1 MRDERPL
8 SHVSAPV
15 LALLAAGLAL
25 QIGLHAV
32 TPEPQAKA
40 QDLTQPPA
48 ASLLRLASLGDP
60 IALAKILMLQ
70 LQAFDYQSGSKIPY
84 KELDYARVEAWLSR
98 ILELDPGGQYPLL
111 AASRLYAEVPD
122 EARQRSMLD
131 FVYRQYL
138 LDPNRRWPWLAHATF
153 LAKHRLQDMDLAL
166 KYAAALQKYTTAK
179 DVPAWATTMEIFIRE
194 DMNELETARVMIGG
208 LLASGRITD
217 RGELNFLDGRLRE
230 IEERL
235 KQGAPRNA
243 KVDCQNI
250 DICDGI
256 LTKPG
261 AIRPQKCEICHF
273 RPGTDIADKAEPLT
287 FPWGNNM
294 KTKQTG
300 FTLVEIAIVLV
311 IIGLLL
317 GGILKGQEMITQAK
331 IKNVVNDFNGI
342 TAAMNSYQ
350 DRYRALPGDD
360 LNAAGRWGTNAG
372 RLG

>member
-48 ASLLRLASLGDP
+48 ASLLRLASLGEP
-60 IALAKILMLQ
+60 IALAKILMLE
-70 LQAFDYQSGSKIPY
+70 LQAFDYQSGTKIPY
-84 KELDYARVEAWLSR
+84 KDLDYARLEGWLSR
-98 ILELDPGGQYPLL
+98 ILELDPAGQYPLM
-111 AASRLYAEVPD
+111 AAARLYAEVPR
-122 EARQRSMLD
+122 EAKQRSMMD
-131 FVYRQYL
+131 FIYRQYF

-153 LAKHRLQDMDLAL
+153 LAKHRLKDMALAL
-166 KYAAALQKYTTAK
+166 KYAAALQQYTTAK

-235 KQGAPRNA
+235 KQAPARN
-243 KVDCQNI
+243 
-250 DICDGI
+250 
-256 LTKPG
+256 TKNP
-261 AIRPQKCEICHF
+261 
-273 RPGTDIADKAEPLT
+273 
-287 FPWGNNM
+287 
-294 KTKQTG
+294 
-300 FTLVEIAIVLV
+300 
-311 IIGLLL
+311 
-317 GGILKGQEMITQAK
+317 
-331 IKNVVNDFNGI
+331 
-342 TAAMNSYQ
+342 
-350 DRYRALPGDD
+350 
-360 LNAAGRWGTNAG
+360 
-372 RLG
+372 